1 MALKNKQE
9 QKKQPGSKRSRIPRT
24 EAPLLGK
31 KNRELDYQIGNLQGV
46 GARERQEDSFC
57 VVNGI
62 DGKMRKEKGLFF
74 AVCDG
79 MGGMKDGKAASET
92 AVGSL
97 RNAFES
103 MDREGDLSCQLRDAA
118 FRSSAEVEAILGGQG
133 GSTVVAGMIYRDRLY
148 FVSVG
153 DSCFYLIRD
162 GQLYRLNLEHN
173 VRSRIYLQSIRDGIV
188 DPADGKADVESAAL
202 TGFLGMSGLDL
213 ADGTVRPIPM
223 KERDILLAC
232 SDGVGGTLSEL
243 ELKNALDGSDPLEM
257 CRKLEEGILK
267 HAKPHQDN
275 YTAVVVKCVS
285 SDAVSA

>member
-1 MALKNKQE
+1 MALG
-9 QKKQPGSKRSRIPRT
+9 KKKKFAEAFGKRNRILRT
-24 EAPLLGK
+24 EAPFLGI
-31 KNRELDYQIGNLQGV
+31 RENSLDYQVGNLQGV

-57 VVNGI
+57 IVNAF
-62 DGKMRKEKGLFF
+62 DAQKRDKNGLFF

-79 MGGMKDGKAASET
+79 MGGMKDGKEASET

-103 MDREGDLSCQLRDAA
+103 MDREGDLSCELREAA
-118 FRSSAEVEAILGGQG
+118 FRASAEVEAILEGQG
-133 GSTVVAGMIYRDRLY
+133 GSTVVAGIIYRDRLY
-148 FVSVG
+148 FVSIG

-173 VRSRIYLQSIRDGIV
+173 MCNQIYLNSIRDGIV
-188 DPADGKADVESAAL
+188 DPTDGKTDAESAAL

-223 KERDILLAC
+223 KEGDILLAC

-243 ELKNALDGSDPLEM
+243 ELRNALDGSDPLEM
-257 CRKLEEGILK
+257 CRKLEEGILE
-267 HAKPHQDN
+267 HSRPHQDN
-275 YTAVVVKCVS
+275 YTAIVVKCVPR
-285 SDAVSA
+285 DAA

>member
-1 MALKNKQE
+1 MALRNKQE
-9 QKKQPGSKRSRIPRT
+9 KHQNSVNKRSRIPRT
-24 EAPLLGK
+24 EAPLMGK
-31 KNRELDYQIGNLQGV
+31 SNGELDYQIGNLQGV

-57 VVNGI
+57 IVNAF
-62 DGKMRKEKGLFF
+62 DAEKRKKRGLFF

-79 MGGMKDGKAASET
+79 MGGMKDGKEASEM

-103 MDREGDLSCQLRDAA
+103 MDREGDLSSELREAV
-118 FRSSAEVEAILGGQG
+118 FRASAEVEAILGGQG
-133 GSTVVAGMIYRDRLY
+133 GSTVVAGIIYRDRLY

-173 VRSRIYLQSIRDGIV
+173 MCNQIYLQSIRDGVV
-188 DPADGKADVESAAL
+188 DPADGKADVESTAL

-213 ADGTVRPIPM
+213 TDGTVRPIPM

-243 ELKNALDGSDPLEM
+243 ELRNALDGSEPTEM
-257 CRKLEEGILK
+257 CRKLEEGILG

-275 YTAVVVKCVS
+275 YTAVVVKCVPK
-285 SDAVSA
+285 DTALE

>member
-1 MALKNKQE
+1 MALR
-9 QKKQPGSKRSRIPRT
+9 KKKEKHEKSVNKRSRIPRT
-24 EAPLLGK
+24 EAPLLG
-31 KNRELDYQIGNLQGV
+31 RSSDGLDYQIGNLQGV

-57 VVNGI
+57 TVNAF
-62 DGKMRKEKGLFF
+62 DAERREERGLFF

-79 MGGMKDGKAASET
+79 MGGMKDGKEASET

-103 MDREGDLSCQLRDAA
+103 MDREGDLSCELREAA
-118 FRSSAEVEAILGGQG
+118 LRASAEVEAILGGQG
-133 GSTVVAGMIYRDRLY
+133 GSTVVAGIIYRDRLY

-173 VRSRIYLQSIRDGIV
+173 MCNRIYLRSIRDGIV
-188 DPADGKADVESAAL
+188 DPADGKADEESAAL

-213 ADGTVRPIPM
+213 TDGTVRPIPM
-223 KERDILLAC
+223 KEGDILLAC

-243 ELKNALDGSDPLEM
+243 ELRNALDGSSPAEM
-257 CRKLEEGILK
+257 CRKLEEGILE

-275 YTAVVVKCVS
+275 YTAVVVQCVPREKRK
-285 SDAVSA
+285 